1 MKAMRCLGEES
12 WRATRVLMGS
22 GWARRGRAIKS
33 AACLIMPVSAW
44 LRGGVLSGI
53 CKGFVNWFGRPRN
66 GDTWFVRAAPL
77 LLFVIGLGL
86 AAQVAPPWVV
96 ASTDVIPGF
105 DARGARTFPVSRVMV
120 DVSLPR
126 SLTQKRFELTVVRD
140 PGSGYFL
147 WHVIGVDPG
156 RPETIGV
163 RLKALQG
170 RLIAVFA
177 EPDRLLEIYDPSLVR
192 VWRGR
197 AESMDAAIAKSVE
210 ELRRGAGILEGK
222 GSVESAQMTSIRG
235 EVKWAGSAIFRDF
248 RCAPDSSICP
258 DKTTIEA
265 VTKSGARWRI
275 LLRNRF
281 DLEVVLDEKFD
292 LIDGRF

>member
-1 MKAMRCLGEES
+1 
-12 WRATRVLMGS
+12 
-22 GWARRGRAIKS
+22 
-33 AACLIMPVSAW
+33 
-44 LRGGVLSGI
+44 
-53 CKGFVNWFGRPRN
+53 
-66 GDTWFVRAAPL
+66 
-77 LLFVIGLGL
+77 
-86 AAQVAPPWVV
+86 
-96 ASTDVIPGF
+96 
-105 DARGARTFPVSRVMV
+105 MV

-275 LLRNRF
+275 WLRGRF

-292 LIDGRF
+292 LIDGRY